1 MIKEPIQ
8 YAFLCIGLYAG
19 VSVVS
24 LMLGGFIANITNE
37 RGDAMVHAWI
47 TSTFGLTLSLV
58 YIIKNML

>member
-19 VSVVS
+19 VAVVS
-24 LMLGGFIANITNE
+24 LMLGDSIANITNE
-37 RGDAMVHAWI
+37 KEDAILYAWL
-47 TSTFGLTLSLV
+47 TSTLGLAISLV

>member
-19 VSVVS
+19 IAVVS
-24 LMLGGFIANITNE
+24 LMLGCFIESVTNK
-37 RGDAMVHAWI
+37 RGDAITNAWL